1 MARKVAEYR
10 AQQDGVP
17 VAPPPSKPEPATT
30 PATQEAH
37 DDHDDHEGHHD
48 HSYHLEDGKI
58 VLEVPRQ
65 QWKINSILVRSRGGQ
80 PAMSI
85 IWDFNQNPDAMAVS
99 PATEMREF
107 TRTFLRGSS
116 LILLM
121 LAILV
126 SVVAAVSIL
135 VSIYNSIAARRRE
148 IAILRALG
156 ATRKRIL
163 SIICLEAGLIGLI
176 GSVIGMLMGISI
188 AAIAS
193 VALDRAMGQPLNW
206 ASLGW
211 LELLYFIGAIAL
223 AVVAGLVPALKAYS
237 TSVADNLVGE

>member
-1 MARKVAEYR
+1 
-10 AQQDGVP
+10 
-17 VAPPPSKPEPATT
+17 
-30 PATQEAH
+30 
-37 DDHDDHEGHHD
+37 
-48 HSYHLEDGKI
+48 
-58 VLEVPRQ
+58 
-65 QWKINSILVRSRGGQ
+65 
-80 PAMSI
+80 
-85 IWDFNQNPDAMAVS
+85 
-99 PATEMREF
+99 MREF

-176 GSVIGMLMGISI
+176 GSVIGVMMGISI

-193 VALDRAMGQPLNW
+193 VALDRAMGQPFNW